1 MSENARPYRY
11 KTIVMNPL
19 GVTLWPWTKQWLK
32 DQIGYGAL
40 EKQINRLQDYGWEF
54 VSMAGG
60 AQGTLFWITPSVTVL
75 FRRPGDYQWG
85 DSDLE
90 KVREL
95 KKSGENIFA
104 AINLYSDITGVDHV
118 EAKKI
123 VTGKKPGL

>member
-1 MSENARPYRY
+1 MSENKRAYQY
-11 KTIVMNPL
+11 KTITINPL
-19 GVTLWPWTKQWLK
+19 GQALMPWAKQWLR
-32 DQIGYGAL
+32 DRIGHDAL
-40 EKQINRLQDYGWEF
+40 QKQINRLQDYGWEF

-60 AQGTLFWITPSVTVL
+60 TTGFLFVYPMVTIL
-75 FRRPGDYQWG
+75 FRRPADYQWS

-104 AINLYSDITGVDHV
+104 AINLYSDITGVDAV
-118 EAKKI
+118 EARKV